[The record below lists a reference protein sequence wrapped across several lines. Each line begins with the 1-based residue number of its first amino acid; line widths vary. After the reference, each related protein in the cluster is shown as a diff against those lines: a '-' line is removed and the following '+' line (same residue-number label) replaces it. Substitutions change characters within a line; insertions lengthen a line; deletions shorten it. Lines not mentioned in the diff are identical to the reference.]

1 MQKIIKSFI
10 FILFSVFSIVSIA
23 KPHLPQETI
32 YSKIGDKYLRSFN
45 KPSFS
50 REELK
55 KAIDPQTNQL
65 DEEVLKKIL
74 ENKKTTLKNKAIV
87 LDLFNQNQ
95 ATKKE
100 DKSLNKCIMS
110 ETLWQDLELFCGQ
123 HTIYSH
129 LLSKI
134 NRTKTEAGTTILA
147 KILAEPT
154 TDITELKRRQ
164 NIIKEL
170 VENEEVFKQ
179 LDSALSKYAKA
190 ESDLLSFW
198 DERNKATLFTP
209 DFYYPPHP
217 ITVLPNSLLQKIF
230 PYSVKNKF
238 NQDPKWVGF
247 LAFWNN
253 AIAFQSIAQDV
264 TSPPTSYKNACK
276 SWEATTGYFGSL
288 KTELTNLFGQ
298 TTASEKIGSFI
309 NSIGYSLA
317 TYWKFQGIGYNIGRI
332 PFALTNAI
340 KTAEQEK
347 NKIITLKNAYSK
359 LQSAAHS
366 VNDLKDLNV
375 IINTNSVLKEN
386 INCIED
392 VKHVIENTTSN
403 CAEFDNLL
411 NQLGS
416 NSFKENDSPLISTL
430 MNRGKILST
439 SYLMAKTQNKLVDIL
454 KVIGEIDA
462 YLSIAKLYKELKN
475 QNATYCFAK
484 YIEQETPYISL
495 QDFWTP
501 FIDPQTVVINS
512 IEIGKAHSK
521 AVISGPNA
529 GGKSTIL
536 KAIIINLLLAQTFGI
551 APAKNVV
558 LTPFSY
564 LDTYLNITDDISSG
578 NSLFKSEV
586 LRVKSLIETISS
598 QKPNEFSFVI
608 MDEIFSGTNPLEGEA
623 AGYAIGKYLSAFKY
637 NITMISSHFP
647 KLTNL
652 EQDTNGL
659 FKNYKVSVVKKDDN
673 SLEYPFKL
681 EEGKTNQT
689 IAIDILRAE
698 NFDPQ
703 IIKDAYAVMDA
714 N

>member
-10 FILFSVFSIVSIA
+10 FILFSIFSIA

-32 YSKIGDKYLRSFN
+32 FSKIGDKYLRSFN
-45 KPSFS
+45 KPSFT
-50 REELK
+50 REEVK
-55 KAIDPQTNQL
+55 KAIDPQTNQI
-65 DEEVLKKIL
+65 DEEVLKKIV
-74 ENKKTTLKNKAIV
+74 ENKKTILKNKAII

-95 ATKKE
+95 TTKKDPE
-100 DKSLNKCIMS
+100 SLNKCTMS

-129 LLSKI
+129 LLCKI

-154 TDITELKRRQ
+154 TNITELKRRQ

-170 VENEEVFKQ
+170 VENEDIFKQ

-198 DERNKATLFTP
+198 DERNKTTLFTP
-209 DFYYPPHP
+209 DFYYPPYP
-217 ITVLPNSLLQKIF
+217 ISILPNSFLQKIF

-247 LAFWNN
+247 LTLFNN
-253 AIAFQSIAQDV
+253 YTNFQSIAQEI
-264 TSPPTSYKNACK
+264 TSTSESYEIACK
-276 SWEATTGYFGSL
+276 SWKKTSKYFVNL
-288 KTELTNLFGQ
+288 KTELTKLFGEA
-298 TTASEKIGSFI
+298 TATEKIGSLF
-309 NSIGYSLA
+309 SSLGKAFA
-317 TYWKFQGIGYNIGRI
+317 TYWNFQKIGYNIGKI
-332 PFALTNAI
+332 PIALANAL
-340 KTAEQEK
+340 KKAEQEK

-366 VNDLKDLNV
+366 VNDLKDLNE

-386 INCIED
+386 VNCLED
-392 VKHVIENTTSN
+392 VKHVIENSTSN

-416 NSFKENDSPLISTL
+416 SSFKENDSPLLSTL
-430 MNRGKILST
+430 LNRGKILST

-462 YLSIAKLYKELKN
+462 YISMAKLYKELKN
-475 QNATYCFAK
+475 QNATYCFAQ
-484 YIEQETPYISL
+484 YVDQETPYIYL
-495 QDFWTP
+495 KDFWTP
-501 FIDPQTVVINS
+501 FIDPKSVVTNN
-512 IEIGKAHSK
+512 IEIGKTHSK
-521 AVISGPNA
+521 AIISGPNA

-536 KAIIINLLLAQTFGI
+536 KAIIINLLLAQTVGI
-551 APAKNVV
+551 APAKEVV
-558 LTPFSY
+558 ITPFSY

-586 LRVKSLIETISS
+586 LRVKSLIQTISS

-608 MDEIFSGTNPLEGEA
+608 MDEIFSGTNPKEGEA
-623 AGYAIGKYLSAFKY
+623 AGYAIGKYLSTFKY

-647 KLTNL
+647 KLTYL

-681 EEGKTNQT
+681 EEGRTNQT

-703 IIKDAYAVMDA
+703 IINDAYAVMDV